1 MDFVFPDLAS
11 APLSRS
17 INSFDI
23 MVTYQEAIL
32 TETEQLIEN
41 INKLNG
47 TIERVNNTETKQA
60 IEKLRQVEQK
70 MDLVYTFFKAS
81 MYANNIHSEDSEAEL
96 SSSTNR
102 PSFDNTNNDQE

>member
-1 MDFVFPDLAS
+1 
-11 APLSRS
+11 
-17 INSFDI
+17 

-41 INKLNG
+41 INKLNE
-47 TIERVNNTETKQA
+47 TMERVNNTETKQA

-81 MYANNIHSEDSEAEL
+81 MYANNIHSDGSVAVPPA
-96 SSSTNR
+96 STNR
-102 PSFDNTNNDQE
+102 PSFDNTNNDQA

>member
-1 MDFVFPDLAS
+1 
-11 APLSRS
+11 
-17 INSFDI
+17 

-41 INKLNG
+41 INKLNA
-47 TIERVNNTETKQA
+47 TIERVNNVETKQA

-70 MDLVYTFFKAS
+70 MNLVYTFFKAS
-81 MYANNIHSEDSEAEL
+81 MYANNIHSEDSETDP

-102 PSFDNTNNDQE
+102 PSFEDTNNDRKQDQNS

>member
-1 MDFVFPDLAS
+1 
-11 APLSRS
+11 
-17 INSFDI
+17 

-41 INKLNG
+41 INKLNAKM
-47 TIERVNNTETKQA
+47 ERVNNVETKQA

-81 MYANNIHSEDSEAEL
+81 MYANNIHSEDSQTDA
-96 SSSTNR
+96 SPSTNR
-102 PSFDNTNNDQE
+102 PSFEEPS